1 MEFGST
7 TRNVRSRRR
16 FSSSTYSYE
25 RLLVIGFAVLAI
37 ISPLFIDRCRYEQED
52 DDNDDTPII
61 VSISSYLPLLL
72 LILIVAIALCSY
84 LERGFNTA
92 FDPYLIYRVVG
103 SSGGIVVLLLLLSL
117 VLKFKASSA
126 QD

>member
-1 MEFGST
+1 MEFGTT
-7 TRNVRSRRR
+7 TRNIRTRRR
-16 FSSSTYSYE
+16 ISTHSYE

-37 ISPLFIDRCRYEQED
+37 ISPLFIDRYKYEPED
-52 DDNDDTPII
+52 DDEDDTPII

-84 LERGFNTA
+84 LERGFNTT

-103 SSGGIVVLLLLLSL
+103 SSSGIVILLLLLSL

-126 QD
+126 TD